1 MGAPLVLTGV
11 TPFGGT
17 LLCDDDANDDKE
29 FGKEM
34 LKKNIEQYWDE
45 KTRRRMKEEMD
56 CFKQNNTGKLRV
68 SKLLPQ
74 TNFLAERDH

>member
-34 LKKNIEQYWDE
+34 LKKILNNIE
-45 KTRRRMKEEMD
+45 MKRLEGE
-56 CFKQNNTGKLRV
+56 
-68 SKLLPQ
+68 
-74 TNFLAERDH
+74 